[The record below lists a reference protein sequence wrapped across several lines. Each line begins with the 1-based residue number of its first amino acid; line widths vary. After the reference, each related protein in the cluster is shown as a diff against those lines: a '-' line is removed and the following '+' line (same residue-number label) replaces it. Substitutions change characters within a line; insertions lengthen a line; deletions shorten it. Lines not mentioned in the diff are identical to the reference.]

1 MRRDD
6 QVLSLCSLKGFP
18 LFSCIK
24 DSLIGLRTPCRCYQL
39 AKYKKKKGEGGEEE
53 SHVGAHMHTITYVGK
68 ERPR

>member
-6 QVLSLCSLKGFP
+6 QVLSLFSLKGFP

-53 SHVGAHMHTITYVGK
+53 SHVGAHTHTITYVGK